1 MTYLLKSKIKK
12 LAYHIRLGSKPND
25 PGKVEALNR
34 AKMELAKANPFT
46 PKPWISFIELRKQIT
61 DAWIN
66 DGEEDDDDYNE
77 VVEGEYSLNSE
88 YSGEVTIDG
97 NLSITQYLME
107 NRIAVNLPRVTKVIL
122 KNIDFKTVFREIPK
136 IGLPNCRN
144 LEIVKCNLGDLAN
157 LSIFKM
163 NRLEKLKISASKFSF
178 KGLEDFQN
186 LKIFDITDCI
196 LTLDLVENIAEHKSN
211 SITELYISNPAI
223 EPYFFADRKKFFVPK
238 FYKQLKNNFPNLKKH
253 DIPALRVGQYAIGE
267 KGALSLVD
275 NKEQGSLS
283 LTASSIRRIA
293 HFIRKTSSDLDRLER
308 LLILTPDD
316 PTLITDYVT
325 NVVRRGSDLDV
336 NNIAIAQEYLKQK
349 WGIKGINLNT
359 NILQIRGD
367 QISDL
372 RWMKG
377 LNLRVRELY
386 ITLPNL
392 TDLEGIGGLSAPNLE
407 KLMISETK
415 INDLRGLSNINFPGL
430 RELFFPNNSNLTGL
444 EGLSR
449 INLSNIESLSFH
461 NCSINSLKVFSGVK
475 LPNLSRLYL
484 EHNNISSWEGLYD
497 LETPRLQ
504 TFKISMNPIKEAP
517 PNNMPGRVSSIVLEG
532 TKIPVRELRPHPS
545 RSYTI
550 FDSDLQVY

>member
-1 MTYLLKSKIKK
+1 MTFLSRSKIKK
-12 LAYHIRLGSKPND
+12 LAHFLRVGSKPND
-25 PGKVEALNR
+25 PIKVEALNR
-34 AKMELAKANPFT
+34 TKMDLVRSNPFLQKT
-46 PKPWISFIELRKQIT
+46 WASYIDIRNQIT
-61 DAWIN
+61 DAWVN
-66 DGEEDDDDYNE
+66 DEEEDDEVYNE
-77 VVEGEYSLNSE
+77 IVEGKYSLNSE
-88 YSGEVTIDG
+88 YSEEVTIDG
-97 NLSITQYLME
+97 NLRITQYLLE
-107 NRIAVNLPRVTKVIL
+107 NKIALNLPRVTKVIL
-122 KNIDFKTVFREIPK
+122 KNVDFKAIFRELPK
-136 IGLPNCRN
+136 ISLPNCRN

-163 NRLEKLKISASKFSF
+163 NRLEKLKITASNFSF
-178 KGLEDFQN
+178 RGLEDFQN
-186 LKIFDITDCI
+186 LKIFDITECI
-196 LTLDLVENIAEHKSN
+196 LTLDLVERIADHKSN

-223 EPYFFADRKKFFVPK
+223 EPHFIADRKKFFTPK
-238 FYKQLKNNFPNLKKH
+238 LYKQLKNNFPNLKKH
-253 DIPALRVGQYAIGE
+253 DITALKVGEFSRGE
-267 KGALSLVD
+267 RGALSLVD
-275 NKEQGSLS
+275 NQEQGSLS

-325 NVVRRGSDLDV
+325 NVVRRGSYLDV

-461 NCSINSLKVFSGVK
+461 NCSINSLKVFSGIK